1 MGKGN
6 ESLAREKNLIIDN
19 DKTKYADLQKKYKYL
34 LEYYLHNKI
43 NFKKYEDLIDNS
55 NLFIGKNAKYRSLN
69 EYLNLNYLFLIN
81 NLFVEKLSIEDINLI
96 LTKFNKDVVDD
107 ELINL
112 VERTFKDVI
121 YDNYMKGEYQSD
133 IYKVCYGAFI
143 PSNFVDNDALV
154 FKIYYGKNLID
165 LSGQEFVDLHKK
177 QLEFF
182 TDIINQIKEEV
193 KNTLNV
199 NCEVLLEKDIY

>member
-19 DKTKYADLQKKYKYL
+19 DKTKYEDLQKKYKYL
-34 LEYYLHNKI
+34 LEYYLNTKI
-43 NFKKYEDLIDNS
+43 DFKKYEDLIDNCK
-55 NLFIGKNAKYRSLN
+55 LYIGKNPKYKTLN
-69 EYLNLNYLFLIN
+69 EYLNLNYFFLIN

-96 LTKFNKDVVDD
+96 LTKFNKDNVDN

-112 VERTFKDVI
+112 VERTYKDII
-121 YDNYMKGEYQSD
+121 YGNYMKGEYQSD

-143 PSNFVDNDALV
+143 PSNFVDNDALI

-182 TDIINQIKEEV
+182 NDIINQIKEEV